1 MVIDT
6 SAVLAILNSEP
17 EKNVYAAVLQRASSV
32 RMSAAGYLECAMV
45 IDGKG
50 GEVRR
55 ALFDTF
61 LEEFEIQVE
70 PVTFEQA
77 KLARQAFNLFGKGR
91 HPAALNFGD
100 CFAYALAKS
109 RREPILFKGTDFSQ
123 TDLLPATL

>member
-1 MVIDT
+1 MVVDTSALMALLLLEPDAAKYSTALQRSSSNHLSAASYLEVSMVIDRRGNEA
-6 SAVLAILNSEP
+6 S
-17 EKNVYAAVLQRASSV
+17 RA
-32 RMSAAGYLECAMV
+32 ML
-45 IDGKG
+45 
-50 GEVRR
+50 
-55 ALFDTF
+55 DTF

-91 HPAALNFGD
+91 HPASLNFGD